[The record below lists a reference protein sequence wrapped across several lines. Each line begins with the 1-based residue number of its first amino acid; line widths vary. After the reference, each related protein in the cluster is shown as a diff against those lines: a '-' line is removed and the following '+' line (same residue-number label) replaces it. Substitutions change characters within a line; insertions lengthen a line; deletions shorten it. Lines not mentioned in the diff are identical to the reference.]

1 MLSLRRRDALALA
14 GAAAVSAFM
23 RPFAAR
29 AQSGPPVIGYL
40 AQGKS
45 GQTAGLIAAV
55 RDGLGEAGFFEGKDY
70 SSEFRSAGGDA
81 NLLPGLTAELMQR
94 RVAVIMVLDTL
105 AAVRA
110 AKAVTTV
117 APIVFAMGADPVKAG
132 LVESLSRPGG
142 NITGISTMN
151 LDIGSKWVGLLHELL
166 PAAKRIAILVNIENA
181 DAARLVI
188 TGAQEGAFSMGLQTE
203 IAFASKEGELEP
215 ALTGLGARTQAL
227 IVQPD
232 VTTQNFGE
240 VAALAVRE
248 KLPALA
254 AAQEFAKAGGLM
266 SYGSSFL
273 EAHRLAGAY
282 VGRILRGEKPGDLP
296 VQRATKFDFI
306 INLKTAKAIG
316 LVVPP
321 TLLARADEVIE

>member
-1 MLSLRRRDALALA
+1 MRRRDLIKGIA
-14 GAAAVSAFM
+14 GSAAAWPLV
-23 RPFAAR
+23 AR
-29 AQSGPPVIGYL
+29 AQSVPPMIGYL
-40 AQGKS
+40 AQYKPEQVA
-45 GQTAGLIAAV
+45 GQLVAALH
-55 RDGLGEAGFFEGKDY
+55 DGLGEAGLVEGKDY
-70 SSEFRSAGGDA
+70 TSEFRSAGGDA
-81 NLLPGLTAELMQR
+81 NLLPGLAAELVQH
-94 RVAVIMVLDTL
+94 RVAVIMVDTV
-105 AAVRA
+105 AAARA
-110 AKAVTTV
+110 AAAVTTTV
-117 APIVFAMGADPVKAG
+117 PIVFAMGADPVKAG
-132 LVESLSRPGG
+132 LVESLNRPGG
-142 NITGISTMN
+142 NVTGISTMN

-188 TGAQEGAFSMGLQTE
+188 TGTQEGAFSMGLQTE
-203 IAFASKEGELEP
+203 IVFASKEGEIES
-215 ALTGLGARTQAL
+215 AFAGLGARTQAL

-232 VTTQNFGE
+232 PMFQNIKG

-254 AAQEFAKAGGLM
+254 AAKEFAKVGGLM
-266 SYGSSFL
+266 TYGSSFV

-282 VGRILRGEKPGDLP
+282 VGRILKGEKPGDLP

-316 LVVPP
+316 LDIPP